1 VEALRLPA
9 SSVAAISCQNG
20 LGVVGGRFYV
30 DVSVP
35 GDLWC
40 CRRLVLSWIQACGGD
55 FGAIGRFWRRF
66 GAIPEIRRSLVGCWR
81 LEFPAIWVVRICV
94 GCRGFELSETG
105 AVKFHVMI

>member
-55 FGAIGRFWRRF
+55 LVLSVGSGGDLVLSRRF
-66 GAIPEIRRSLVGCWR
+66 GDLWWAVGD
-81 LEFPAIWVVRICV
+81 
-94 GCRGFELSETG
+94 
-105 AVKFHVMI
+105 